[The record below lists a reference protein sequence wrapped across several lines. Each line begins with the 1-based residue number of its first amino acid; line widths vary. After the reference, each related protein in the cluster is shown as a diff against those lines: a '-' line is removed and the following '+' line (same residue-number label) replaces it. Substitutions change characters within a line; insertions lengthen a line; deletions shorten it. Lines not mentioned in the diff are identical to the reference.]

1 MTQRGRMVNIILVR
15 SPLRSQHQYELYK
28 KYKDSILF
36 LGISSFEDYPKP
48 SVNPYSSKYPAG
60 GSVHELVPHAY
71 NTAPH
76 FTRAL

>member
-48 SVNPYSSKYPAG
+48 SANPYSSKYPAG

-76 FTRAL
+76 STRAL